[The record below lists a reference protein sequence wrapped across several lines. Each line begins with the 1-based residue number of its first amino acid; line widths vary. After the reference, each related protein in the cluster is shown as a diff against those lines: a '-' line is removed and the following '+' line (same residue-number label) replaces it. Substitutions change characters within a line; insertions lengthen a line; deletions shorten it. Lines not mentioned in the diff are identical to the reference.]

1 MAATFPAV
9 SEASEVVSRC
19 WAWPAEAMSWP
30 FLSTRK
36 TTFAPASRVRR
47 SQIPEIFRNSSS
59 YRTRPGFMPLS
70 AATNYRIH
78 PR

>member
-9 SEASEVVSRC
+9 SEAREVVSRF
-19 WAWPAEAMSWP
+19 WDWPVAAMSWP

-59 YRTRPGFMPLS
+59 YSTRPGFMSLPASSDRFL
-70 AATNYRIH
+70 R
-78 PR
+78 R